1 MKHPLSGSAASLSL
15 PRARGG
21 EHRLRCGAAL
31 AGLSW
36 QGLRH
41 FHMQRNDLKTV
52 LKIKK
57 RELQSLYQQAF
68 KAIFIL
74 EK

>member
-1 MKHPLSGSAASLSL
+1 MKHPQSGFAASLSL

-41 FHMQRNDLKTV
+41 FPMQRNGLKTV

-57 RELQSLYQQAF
+57 ESFNRLISKRLRLF
-68 KAIFIL
+68 L
-74 EK
+74 S